1 MSKILC
7 IETSTEVCSV
17 ALSENGTMTDFREDI
32 TGQNHSRLL
41 TVFINDL
48 LRSNNLKATELDA
61 VAVSEGPGSYTGLRI
76 GVSAAKGICYAAS
89 IPMIAVCPLQAM
101 AYAVVSEPERYG
113 ITKLPTDVFAPMI
126 DARRMEVY
134 TGIFDANYEKQK
146 PVEALVVD
154 EHAFAEELANS
165 RVFYFGNG
173 SAKCRQVLTSPN
185 AIYVDGITTS
195 AKQMAKLSWLKFEK
209 NDFADVAYFEPY
221 YLKDFIA
228 TVPKNYLSQSVK

>member
-1 MSKILC
+1 MGKILC

-17 ALSENGTMTDFREDI
+17 ALAENGVLVDFREDLD
-32 TGQNHSRLL
+32 GRNHSKLL
-41 TVFINDL
+41 TLYINEL
-48 LRSNNLKATELDA
+48 LEANHLKATDLSA

-101 AYAVVSEPERYG
+101 AYAVVSESERYG
-113 ITKLPTDVFAPMI
+113 FTKQLTDVFAPMI

-173 SAKCRQVLTSPN
+173 AAKCRQVLTSPN

-195 AKQMAKLSWLKFEK
+195 AKQMAKLSWIKFEK
-209 NDFADVAYFEPY
+209 SEFVDVAYFEPY

-228 TVPKNYLSQSVK
+228 TVPKNYLSQSV

>member
-1 MSKILC
+1 MGKILC

-17 ALSENGTMTDFREDI
+17 ALAENGVLVDFREDLD
-32 TGQNHSRLL
+32 GRNHSKLL
-41 TVFINDL
+41 TLYINEL
-48 LRSNNLKATELDA
+48 LEANHLKATDLSA

-89 IPMIAVCPLQAM
+89 IPLIAVCPLQAM

-134 TGIFDANYEKQK
+134 TGLFDANYQKQN

-154 EHAFAEELANS
+154 EQSFPEQLANS

-173 SAKCRQVLTSPN
+173 AAKCRPVLTSPN

-228 TVPKNYLSQSVK
+228 TVPKNYLSTSV